1 MRDLRPGA
9 FALPAGRAQC
19 WRGRAGSHLA
29 PHGSRAFGRIRGQ
42 LSDDL
47 EDTSP
52 GRPRAEQPPPRTDS
66 RRLSG
71 KIAFVTGA
79 SRGIG
84 EAISRRF
91 AAEGARVALAARNEA
106 SCARIVSD
114 ITRRGGEAIAIGC
127 DVTLAISVSNAI
139 AAVVS
144 KWGHIDILVNNAGL
158 GGATPIDDPDDSR
171 WNAILTTNLT
181 AAFRVT
187 REAAPFLS
195 RGGRILNMSSV
206 LGRFGVPGF
215 GAYCASKHGIIGL
228 TRAIALELA
237 PRQITVN
244 ALCPGWVET
253 EMGREGFRKIGRLAG
268 KTEEQG
274 RQAAAKMAPLGRV
287 LDPSEVAGLAAYLA
301 SDEAKS
307 ITGQALVIDGG
318 QVMP

>member
-1 MRDLRPGA
+1 
-9 FALPAGRAQC
+9 
-19 WRGRAGSHLA
+19 
-29 PHGSRAFGRIRGQ
+29 
-42 LSDDL
+42 LSSNLD
-47 EDTSP
+47 DTSP
-52 GRPRAEQPPPRTDS
+52 HRRNPDEPPARTDA
-66 RRLSG
+66 RRLPE

-84 EAISRRF
+84 EAIARRF

-106 SCARIVSD
+106 SCGRIVSD
-114 ITRRGGEAIAIGC
+114 INRRGGEAIAIGC
-127 DVTLAISVSNAI
+127 DVTLAVSVSSAI

-144 KWGHIDILVNNAGL
+144 KWGHIDVLVNNAGL
-158 GGATPIDDPDDSR
+158 RGPTPVDDPDDSR
-171 WNAILTTNLT
+171 WNAILATNLT
-181 AAFRVT
+181 AAFRLT
-187 REAAPFLS
+187 REAAPFLA
-195 RGGRILNMSSV
+195 RGGRVINMSSV
-206 LGRFGVPGF
+206 LGRFGVAGY

-228 TRAIALELA
+228 TRALALELA

-253 EMGREGFRKIGRLAG
+253 EMAREEFRRIGRLAG
-268 KTEEQG
+268 KTEDDG
-274 RQAAAKMAPLGRV
+274 RQAAARMAPLGRV